1 MIIIVPSTARGVF
14 NPKATRY
21 CIIVHVLR
29 ACVRYVDHNIM
40 CVLYNFNVVHDFAD
54 LAEFASFAEPVYL
67 WL

>member
-1 MIIIVPSTARGVF
+1 
-14 NPKATRY
+14 
-21 CIIVHVLR
+21 
-29 ACVRYVDHNIM
+29 M